1 MATTKL
7 LFFVVDKLAEPFA
20 SAIERV
26 CVQSPPFR
34 RVCVATARGYNIL
47 SQKRVSIFAE
57 PTQEKLFVRLTEDQA
72 TRLGAELLGEG
83 IVWSLG
89 LATLAYQSSEDDEAE
104 QKLEA
109 RISSLEAALRRE
121 RQSMGSPP
129 PPLFI
134 PG

>member
-1 MATTKL
+1 M
-7 LFFVVDKLAEPFA
+7 
-20 SAIERV
+20 R
-26 CVQSPPFR
+26 SPPFR

>member
-1 MATTKL
+1 MPHTKL
-7 LFFVVDKLAEPFA
+7 AKRLAPQLWVYGHSHNDPDLFA
-20 SAIERV
+20 
-26 CVQSPPFR
+26 
-34 RVCVATARGYNIL
+34 
-47 SQKRVSIFAE
+47 KRVSLFSE
-57 PTQEKLFVRLTEDQA
+57 PTPEKLFVRLSEDQA

-109 RISSLEAALRRE
+109 RISSLEATLRRE
-121 RQSMGSPP
+121 RQSVGSPSL
-129 PPLFI
+129 LFI